1 MTQDKAKQSVWN
13 RIGTALT
20 ELDAA
25 LDPAASVQDRLAAL
39 EARVDALE
47 AGRPRDG
54 QEEHKA

>member
-1 MTQDKAKQSVWN
+1 MTQDKANQSVWN

-25 LDPAASVQDRLAAL
+25 FDPAASVQDRLSAL

-47 AGRPRDG
+47 AVPTRDG
-54 QEEHKA
+54 QQDKTA